1 MSKIEPGSLEELQ
14 NWVNSRI
21 ETQVPFRICGK
32 GSRFVSTISGNQ
44 KDIPGDILSL
54 KKLDGTRF
62 FDPDDMVV
70 GVEAGMSIRTLQG
83 MLAEKNMVL
92 LSIRGFRILVLAL

>member
-21 ETQVPFRICGK
+21 ETQVPFRICGN

-54 KKLDGTRF
+54 KNSTEHAFL
-62 FDPDDMVV
+62 
-70 GVEAGMSIRTLQG
+70 IRMTW
-83 MLAEKNMVL
+83 
-92 LSIRGFRILVLAL
+92 SLVWKQE